1 MFERIILLL
10 TGFFFMGM
18 LFFVLGK
25 VNKNNNNKNM
35 SLYNVVGFGFLS
47 CCCF

>member
-1 MFERIILLL
+1 MFEKIILLI
-10 TGFFFMGM
+10 TGFFFIGM

-35 SLYNVVGFGFLS
+35 FFLQ
-47 CCCF
+47 F